1 MVKELYP
8 YTTNNIYR
16 QYFTEFYDFSDASKY
31 KISTS
36 SSGVSFNGLKPN
48 IFFVP
53 KNINKLKVDG
63 LIVDSYGV
71 TMTIPHSQ
79 NFTLCIVTN
88 FWRDRLMNIISHVL
102 NTNLET
108 TLKYDKNTNRMT
120 LTTNRGSLNI
130 IIPSNFHGKKIV
142 IWLTE
147 NSNSNITKVS
157 ISNYSSTLTQA
168 SSPITNQ
175 RQNLGFFS
183 DYALADR
190 FVQKYKMKNNAT
202 K

>member
-1 MVKELYP
+1 
-8 YTTNNIYR
+8 
-16 QYFTEFYDFSDASKY
+16 
-31 KISTS
+31 
-36 SSGVSFNGLKPN
+36 
-48 IFFVP
+48 
-53 KNINKLKVDG
+53 
-63 LIVDSYGV
+63 
-71 TMTIPHSQ
+71 MTIPHSQ

-88 FWRDRLMNIISHVL
+88 VWRDRLMNIISHVL